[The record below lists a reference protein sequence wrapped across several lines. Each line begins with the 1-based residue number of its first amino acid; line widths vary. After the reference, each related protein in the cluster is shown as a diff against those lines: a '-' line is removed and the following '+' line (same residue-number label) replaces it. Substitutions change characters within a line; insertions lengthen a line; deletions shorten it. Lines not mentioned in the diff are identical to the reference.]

1 MPAMAQRPAWW
12 GGSRHVK
19 WTITVFVVLASLD
32 NAALAIVPGMIP
44 PLRDS
49 LRASET
55 ALGVLTGTSILV
67 TALAAAGW
75 GFWGDRSRRKRL
87 LFGGTLLWAAACTLS
102 ATATSFA
109 WLYVWQ
115 TVMAVGLGAI
125 ASVGFSVV
133 SDLVRPARRGLAMSF
148 WGVSQGIGTVGGQ
161 LIASQL
167 GADRFGTPFVVV
179 GVAGVVFALAYLVA
193 YDVPRGF
200 REPVLAAAPYDY
212 RIEARQ
218 IPGLWAVRTNRWLIL
233 QGFSAQFAYGSLVW
247 TPLLYQEKVLAA
259 GYGTDTAT
267 KVGGIFATLNAVGA
281 LASIIGGHVGDRWQ
295 ARDPRGRALLSTIG
309 ILGAIPL
316 FLVFFFVPL
325 RGLEVTDGAGTWL
338 LLRQVLAEVV
348 TNPWVGAALATGIL
362 ALVLTSVDSPNA
374 FALIA
379 DVNLPEHRGT
389 VFGAGNLANGL
400 GRATGSSL
408 ASAAATAMERSL
420 PPPANWAA
428 ALAAFQLFFLPTG
441 YCYWR
446 ASHTSPEDVA
456 SLQATLAQRA
466 TGAGDDRAVT

>member
-1 MPAMAQRPAWW
+1 
-12 GGSRHVK
+12 
-19 WTITVFVVLASLD
+19 
-32 NAALAIVPGMIP
+32 
-44 PLRDS
+44 
-49 LRASET
+49 
-55 ALGVLTGTSILV
+55 
-67 TALAAAGW
+67 
-75 GFWGDRSRRKRL
+75 
-87 LFGGTLLWAAACTLS
+87 
-102 ATATSFA
+102 
-109 WLYVWQ
+109 
-115 TVMAVGLGAI
+115 
-125 ASVGFSVV
+125 
-133 SDLVRPARRGLAMSF
+133 
-148 WGVSQGIGTVGGQ
+148 
-161 LIASQL
+161 
-167 GADRFGTPFVVV
+167 
-179 GVAGVVFALAYLVA
+179 
-193 YDVPRGF
+193 
-200 REPVLAAAPYDY
+200 
-212 RIEARQ
+212 
-218 IPGLWAVRTNRWLIL
+218 
-233 QGFSAQFAYGSLVW
+233 
-247 TPLLYQEKVLAA
+247 
-259 GYGTDTAT
+259 
-267 KVGGIFATLNAVGA
+267 VGGIFATLNAVGA